1 MKLKVSIVVPVYN
14 EQDMLTRCLDS
25 LMALD
30 YPKDL
35 LEIILIDNN
44 STDLSASIIRKYPV
58 TCLFES
64 RKGSSCARNAGIRI
78 ATGEI
83 IVFTDADCV
92 VDSDWIKN
100 MLAGFKTLNTGCCG
114 GKTVSYDPQN
124 IIEQYFDW
132 LFENQSKTKYMF
144 MEEYFIGPIFATC
157 NLACRREVFDAV
169 GLFDEDLVAAED
181 TDLVWKINLKG
192 YQLNYIPEAL
202 VRHKRRN
209 KLCELP
215 RIFILYM
222 YRQYWIV
229 KKFEKITGI
238 SFDWLNIFM
247 NMIRY
252 VFLSVVCILV
262 KFDMKESVFSF
273 LMAVLTFSRI
283 VTAVYGWFELLILKR
298 KTLSVLTFAVKNVI
312 WRWDGKGDVL
322 ILNLKKKY
330 GFKVT
335 GIGARVWEQLYEGKM
350 LENIIS
356 DIGSEYAVE
365 KNILKDDVIAIIDE
379 FKEEGLLY

>member
-1 MKLKVSIVVPVYN
+1 
-14 EQDMLTRCLDS
+14 
-25 LMALD
+25 
-30 YPKDL
+30 
-35 LEIILIDNN
+35 
-44 STDLSASIIRKYPV
+44 
-58 TCLFES
+58 
-64 RKGSSCARNAGIRI
+64 
-78 ATGEI
+78 
-83 IVFTDADCV
+83 
-92 VDSDWIKN
+92 
-100 MLAGFKTLNTGCCG
+100 
-114 GKTVSYDPQN
+114 
-124 IIEQYFDW
+124 
-132 LFENQSKTKYMF
+132 
-144 MEEYFIGPIFATC
+144 
-157 NLACRREVFDAV
+157 
-169 GLFDEDLVAAED
+169 
-181 TDLVWKINLKG
+181 
-192 YQLNYIPEAL
+192 
-202 VRHKRRN
+202 
-209 KLCELP
+209 
-215 RIFILYM
+215 M